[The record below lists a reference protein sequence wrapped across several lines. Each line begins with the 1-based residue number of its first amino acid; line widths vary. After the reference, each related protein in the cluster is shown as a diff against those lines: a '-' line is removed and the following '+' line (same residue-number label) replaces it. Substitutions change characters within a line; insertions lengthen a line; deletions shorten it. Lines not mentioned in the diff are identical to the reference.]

1 MPAAPPDPSRRP
13 PAPSDAP
20 DSGPDA
26 SDASGG
32 PDAAGYD
39 PLKELSALGGN
50 LSEVVAYAQQFVAA
64 KIAGGLYAAR
74 KLAIL
79 AVLGLVGG
87 IAGASIVVT
96 ASAMLV
102 FGLAEVIAAFLP
114 EHFKWAGKVIVGLL
128 VLGVTFAALWLLLRY
143 SVKAGK
149 DTALR
154 QYRLALKKQRLDY
167 GHDAFGRAAAHA
179 AGAAESART
188 APSRTKEQQA
198 ALREKKARAERDQR
212 QIDEDFARLTN
223 K

>member
-13 PAPSDAP
+13 PAPPQGD
-20 DSGPDA
+20 DSTAD
-26 SDASGG
+26 S
-32 PDAAGYD
+32 AGAEYD
-39 PLKELSALGGN
+39 PLKELSAVGTN
-50 LSEVVAYAQQFVAA
+50 VAEIVAYAQQFVAA
-64 KIAGGLYAAR
+64 KIAGGVYAVR

-102 FGLAEVIAAFLP
+102 FGLAEIIAAFLP
-114 EHFKWAGKVIVGLL
+114 EQFKWAGKVIVGLL
-128 VLGVTFAALWLLLRY
+128 VLGATFAGLWLLLRF

-149 DTALR
+149 DTALQ
-154 QYRLALKKQRLDY
+154 QYRLSLKKQRLSY
-167 GHDAFGRAAAHA
+167 GHDAFGRAAAGA
-179 AGAAESART
+179 AGAAEDARKAPART
-188 APSRTKEQQA
+188 KDEVA
-198 ALREKKARAERDQR
+198 ALREKRARAERDQR

>member
-13 PAPSDAP
+13 PADAP
-20 DSGPDA
+20 DPRAGARSGQSEEPA
-26 SDASGG
+26 
-32 PDAAGYD
+32 YD
-39 PLKELSALGGN
+39 PLKELKAAGTN
-50 LSEVVAYAQQFVAA
+50 LSEIATYAQQLVAA
-64 KIAGGLYAAR
+64 KVAGGLYAVR

-102 FGLAEVIAAFLP
+102 FGLAEIIAAFLP
-114 EHFKWAGKVIVGLL
+114 EQFKWAGKVIVGLL
-128 VLGVTFAALWLLLRY
+128 VLGVTFAGLWLLLRF

-154 QYRLALKKQRLDY
+154 QYRLSLKKQRLDH
-167 GHDAFGRAAAHA
+167 GHDAFGRAAAAA
-179 AGAAESART
+179 AGSAEAVRRSPA
-188 APSRTKEQQA
+188 RTKEQQA